1 MNHFEL
7 RDGSLW
13 CEDVSLAELARAVGT
28 PVYVYST
35 ATLERH
41 YRAFREA
48 LDAHPRLGAP
58 LIAYAV
64 KANSNL
70 SVLATL
76 GRLGAG
82 ADTVS
87 EGEIRRALA
96 AGIPPERI
104 VYSGVGKTDDEL
116 RFALAA
122 GVEQINVESEPELR
136 RLSAL
141 AARAGGL
148 PGARPPGVVIRVNP
162 DVGAGGHAKISTGA
176 RESKFGVSLAEAER
190 LYALAAADPALK
202 ALGVACHI
210 GSQITDLGPLA
221 RAFAVMRDL
230 VLRLRARGLA
240 VERLDL
246 GGGLGVPYFDAPAP
260 PEPAAF
266 AAMADEVLGGLGVA
280 LAFEP
285 GRVIAANAGIL
296 LSRVIHVHERPEGR
310 RYLVLDAAMN
320 DLIRPAMYEAY
331 HDIRPVTPRPGPAGA
346 YDVVGPVCE
355 TGDTFARDRDL
366 PPLAAGDLVALMTA
380 GAYGA
385 VMSSEYNSRPLVPE
399 ALVKGS
405 AWAVVRA
412 RPTYEAMFAREPRAP
427 WLETPPSVGPSAA
440 CGLHAQEGG
449 GERAAPP
456 HGGAVSA
463 AD

>member
-7 RDGSLW
+7 RDGALW
-13 CEDVSLAELARAVGT
+13 CEDVLLTALAQAVGT
-28 PVYVYST
+28 PAYVYSS

-41 YRAFREA
+41 YRAFRGA

-76 GRLGAG
+76 GALGAG

-96 AGIPPERI
+96 AGIPAARI
-104 VYSGVGKTDDEL
+104 VFSGVGKTEAEL

-136 RLSAL
+136 RLSAV
-141 AARAGGL
+141 AAETGAGSG
-148 PGARPPGVVIRVNP
+148 GRRPNLVIRVNP

-190 LYALAAADPALK
+190 LYALAAADPALN
-202 ALGVACHI
+202 AVGVACHI
-210 GSQITDLGPLA
+210 GSQITDLAPLA
-221 RAFAVMRDL
+221 EAFGVMRDL
-230 VLRLRARGLA
+230 VLRLRAQGLA
-240 VERLDL
+240 VQRLDL
-246 GGGLGVPYFDAPAP
+246 GGGLGVPYFNALAP

-266 AAMADEVLGGLGVA
+266 AAMADEILGGLDIA

-296 LSRVIHVHERPEGR
+296 LSRVIHIHERPEGR
-310 RYLVLDAAMN
+310 RFLVLDAAMN
-320 DLIRPAMYEAY
+320 DLIRPAMYEAF
-331 HDIRPVTPRPGPAGA
+331 HDIRPVTPRPGPATPF
-346 YDVVGPVCE
+346 DVVGPVCE
-355 TGDTFARDRDL
+355 TGDTFARDRVL
-366 PPLAAGDLVALMTA
+366 PPLEAGDLVAFMTA

-385 VMSSEYNSRPLVPE
+385 VMSSEYNSRPLIPE
-399 ALVKGS
+399 VLVKGA
-405 AWAVVRA
+405 AWAVVRG
-412 RPTYEAMFAREPRAP
+412 RPTYEEMFAREPRAP
-427 WLETPPSVGPSAA
+427 WLGPAA
-440 CGLHAQEGG
+440 TEIRPDQ
-449 GERAAPP
+449 P
-456 HGGAVSA
+456 
-463 AD
+463 